1 MSVCS
6 RRFAA
11 LLIATLLLP
20 AGLFAAD
27 EDKDSDRPKRTKR
40 AEIAVFTIKGAL
52 SETPQGEELL
62 PFGPQPGESLLRLV
76 ERMDQAT
83 EDDDVRAAV
92 VLLNGASVGTAQM
105 DELRQAMERFKA
117 ADKPIYAHTE
127 SLTTGSY
134 ALLSGATRLSV
145 VPTGDL
151 FINGLYGE
159 QLFLR
164 GLFDLVGVT
173 PDFLTCG
180 THKTAAE
187 QYMRT
192 GPSEASQEMSKW
204 LYDGIYESIIRLI
217 AEGRGVDKQKAEDWI
232 NKGLYSAEA
241 AKEQG
246 IIDAVESRAEFEAY
260 IKEQHGDDLKFKKS
274 YGKKKSS
281 MPDFNNPFAAFQLWA
296 EILSGPQTRRSTKD
310 AVAIVYVDGPIMLG
324 EPQASFLGST
334 SGAYSTPLREALDEV
349 ARDDSIKA
357 MVLRVNSP
365 GGSAVASDIILN
377 ATKRVREKKPI
388 VVSMGDVAGS
398 GGYYVACGADI
409 IYADE
414 ATITGSIGVV
424 AGKLVTTD
432 MWKKIGI
439 NWNPIERGEN
449 ANILSSYSTFNDE
462 EKAQFQT
469 WMDEIYGVFKGHVTD
484 IRGDRLTKPIDDIAG
499 GRVYTGKQGLE
510 LGLVDR
516 IGGLDDAIEYI
527 ADEAKLEE
535 DGYEI
540 RIVPR
545 PKNFIETLFAD
556 MASKEKDDE
565 EHISLGLW
573 DAAGPLLKAADP
585 ERLALLKQA
594 LRQLDIIH
602 HEGIMLTMPV
612 MDVTP

>member
-1 MSVCS
+1 MLSARS
-6 RRFAA
+6 RRLAT
-11 LLIATLLLP
+11 LLITTLLLP
-20 AGLFAAD
+20 AGLLAA
-27 EDKDSDRPKRTKR
+27 EEGDSERPKRKRR
-40 AEIAVFTIKGAL
+40 AEVAVFTIKGAL
-52 SETPQGEELL
+52 SETPTAEAL
-62 PFGPQPGESLLRLV
+62 PFGPQGGESLLKLV
-76 ERMDQAT
+76 QRFDQAT

-92 VLLNGASVGTAQM
+92 VLLQSPAVGTAQL

-134 ALLSGATRLSV
+134 ALLAGATRLSV

-159 QLFLR
+159 QMYLR

-180 THKTAAE
+180 SHKTAAE
-187 QYMRT
+187 QYMRKS
-192 GPSEASQEMSKW
+192 PSDASKEMSKW
-204 LYDGIYESIIRLI
+204 LYDGIYDSIIRLI
-217 AEGRGVDKQKAEDWI
+217 AEGRDVDEQQVHDWI
-232 NKGLYSAEA
+232 NKGLYSAES

-246 IIDAVESRAEFEAY
+246 IIDAVETRADFEAH
-260 IKEQHGDDLKFKKS
+260 IKEQHGEDLKFKKS

-281 MPDFNNPFAAFQLWA
+281 MPDLNNPFAALQLWGQ
-296 EILSGPQTRRSTKD
+296 ILSGPQTRRSTKD
-310 AVAIVYVDGPIMLG
+310 AVAIVYVDGPIMVG
-324 EPQASFLGST
+324 EPQASFFGAAG
-334 SGAYSTPLREALDEV
+334 GAYSTPLREALDEV

-377 ATKRVREKKPI
+377 ATKRVRERKPI

-439 NWNPIERGEN
+439 NFSPIERGEN
-449 ANILSSYSTFNDE
+449 ANILSSYATFTDE
-462 EKAQFQT
+462 EEEQFQT
-469 WMDEIYGVFKGHVTD
+469 WMNEIYGVFKKHVTD

-516 IGGLDDAIEYI
+516 IGGLDAAIEYI
-527 ADEAKLEE
+527 ADEAKLEADE
-535 DGYEI
+535 YEI

-545 PKNFIETLFAD
+545 PKSFLETLLAD
-556 MASKEKDDE
+556 MGPSKKDDD
-565 EHISLGLW
+565 EHLSLGLL
-573 DAAGPLLKAADP
+573 DAAGPLLRAADP

-602 HEGIMLTMPV
+602 NEGIMLTMPV